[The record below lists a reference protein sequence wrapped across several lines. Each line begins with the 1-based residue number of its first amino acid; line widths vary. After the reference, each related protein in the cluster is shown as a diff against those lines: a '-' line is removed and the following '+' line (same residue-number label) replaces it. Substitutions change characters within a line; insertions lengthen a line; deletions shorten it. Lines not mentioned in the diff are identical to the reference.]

1 MQELFRVIGNDG
13 KNAVLL
19 TVFVVFL
26 LLWLDFRSLKYT
38 IIAIMPLVAGVI
50 WMVGLMHVI
59 GMQLTVVNV
68 MGLPLI
74 IGIGIDYGVH
84 IVHRWRIEGSKK
96 VNQIFASTGKAIF
109 LTSITTMLAFGSLVF
124 SIWRGFGSLG
134 GAMFIGVGACFLS
147 TAIILAG
154 IIGWLERKL
163 NK

>member
-1 MQELFRVIGNDG
+1 
-13 KNAVLL
+13 
-19 TVFVVFL
+19 
-26 LLWLDFRSLKYT
+26 
-38 IIAIMPLVAGVI
+38 
-50 WMVGLMHVI
+50 
-59 GMQLTVVNV
+59 

-147 TAIILAG
+147 TAIILSG
-154 IIGWLERKL
+154 IIGLLERK